1 MTDTSHLHAKPYR
14 FSCYQRHFSPTV
26 PRRRALIF
34 SWISIQCWRQWRSC
48 VRLPL
53 IVATTIVKEII
64 PYVLVSSSRQ
74 GWCGHS
80 TSTMWSKWGSST
92 VLYWDAC
99 VADCKA
105 WVYLVGTSHIHPR
118 NQKGSAH
125 VRNILILVCNDCAF
139 QHYQSICGSRRKEA
153 SPGTILSAK
162 MLSRFIGLYT
172 PVFSFLTVQGTMALK
187 FVPIFD
193 DFSRGNARYLK
204 RHTKDRSRYFNKIHL
219 STFGNSIFKLTTHNT
234 CKAGDYEGDA
244 LGIWAVTDEPRTWN
258 WTELVG
264 IDESPEQLAWKR
276 PLLLGCVVQRGD
288 TGDKAEEHFQ
298 RSACRRHRRQGRRNA
313 CWSWLVLK
321 RLLLGCVVPRGDTWD
336 NAEGTLSKK
345 RLLETQKTRPM
356 KRLLFLASVEA
367 ATVGM
372 RRSKKRQGRRILS
385 KKRLTKTQETR
396 PTVRLLSLAVLPP
409 SRRLLGGKRCS
420 PGRSPTQWQKG
431 AVMALAK
438 NYLPR
443 QTNRGTV
450 TKILQNVEDETQDH
464 HDGVLVSWFVNWLI
478 LRSVDFME
486 EMDATGSISQLA
498 KRCYIVTTI
507 CNKRRR
513 SQHKTSTMSF
523 SKLVRQWIL
532 SKLRQLHVRN

>member
-276 PLLLGCVVQRGD
+276 PLLLGCVV
-288 TGDKAEEHFQ
+288 
-298 RSACRRHRRQGRRNA
+298 
-313 CWSWLVLK
+313 
-321 RLLLGCVVPRGDTWD
+321 PRGNTWD

-367 ATVGM
+367 ATVRM

-486 EMDATGSISQLA
+486 EMDATGSISQLS
-498 KRCYIVTTI
+498 KRCDIVTT
-507 CNKRRR
+507 
-513 SQHKTSTMSF
+513 
-523 SKLVRQWIL
+523 
-532 SKLRQLHVRN
+532 